1 MKRPTSLTSKQRRQ
15 LRSLAHH
22 LEPVVQVGQKGLT
35 DELVSAVDQA
45 LEDHELI
52 KVRVAE
58 AAPVER
64 RRSGL
69 ADRVDAHE
77 IGVIGRVVILYRRHP
92 EKPRVPLQ
100 G

>member
-1 MKRPTSLTSKQRRQ
+1 MKRPPALTSKQRRQ

-22 LEPVVQVGQKGLT
+22 LEPVVQVGQKGIT
-35 DELVSAVDQA
+35 DDLVAAVDQA

-64 RRSGL
+64 KKTGL
-69 ADRVDAHE
+69 ADRVAAHE
-77 IGVIGRVVILYRRHP
+77 VGVIGRVVILYRRHA
-92 EKPRVPLQ
+92 EKPRVPLR
-100 G
+100 